1 MLDQQQKDSYKE
13 TPEPAFAGTGV
24 SLSTDLFYSPFFL
37 IKNPAGSVINDEP
50 GGNAVYIEIIYYNL
64 FLRAPHLGMV
74 SQTLPL
80 QLTQPR
86 HPHGTQ
92 ELLLSAAAFLP

>member
-1 MLDQQQKDSYKE
+1 MGGEFYAAAYVFFDEKISYIMVDVQKVFCGRGVEILNNICKNKKE
-13 TPEPAFAGTGV
+13 RLKRRSIK
-24 SLSTDLFYSPFFL
+24 SL
-37 IKNPAGSVINDEP
+37 
-50 GGNAVYIEIIYYNL
+50 
-64 FLRAPHLGMV
+64 LRAPHLGMV

-92 ELLLSAAAFLP
+92 EILLSAATFLS